1 VSCALLTAFFL
12 ISQTSPAMAGFTVL
26 AGDKKGAKA
35 WQKAAEKTTA
45 YKMYKYVPRKQ
56 NAARG
61 RLTPDSGLTT
71 NDVTTSVDNEIR
83 GGYCSYYD
91 QRNLFCSYQITDTP
105 AAPKKQPKKKNPKAP
120 DRYIVQITP
129 QQAALMAV
137 AELRLPAVAP
147 GIGPDPSINRWK
159 MAAVGYPLWL
169 WADGPTHV
177 GPVSQSVAN
186 FHVSLD
192 ARLTSVTYEMG
203 DGHHVSCSGPGKKW
217 TRSVEAGQASS
228 CGYRY
233 ERPSL
238 PKGSYTVRAVSHW
251 SITWI
256 VGGQSGV
263 VPMDQEGTR
272 QLTVGELQV
281 LVR

>member
-1 VSCALLTAFFL
+1 MT
-12 ISQTSPAMAGFTVL
+12 
-26 AGDKKGAKA
+26 
-35 WQKAAEKTTA
+35 
-45 YKMYKYVPRKQ
+45 
-56 NAARG
+56 
-61 RLTPDSGLTT
+61 DSVNT
-71 NDVTTSVDNEIR
+71 EIR
-83 GGYCSYYD
+83 ADYCSYYD

-105 AAPKKQPKKKNPKAP
+105 AAPKKQKKKKTDPKAP
-120 DRYIVQITP
+120 DRYVVQITP
-129 QQAALMAV
+129 QHAALMAV

-186 FHVSLD
+186 LHVSLD

-203 DGHHVSCSGPGKKW
+203 DGHHVTCNGPGKKW

-233 ERPSL
+233 ARPSL

-251 SITWI
+251 SITWV
-256 VGGQSGV
+256 VGAESGV
-263 VPMDQEGTR
+263 VSMDQEGAR
-272 QLTVGELQV
+272 PLLVGEPQV